1 MQQSSNS
8 PKRKPKPPKDFQNL
22 IEQNRAKNR
31 ALKKLL
37 KFIEDDTT
45 QGTKAINNNPNHD

>member
-1 MQQSSNS
+1 MQQSSKGS
-8 PKRKPKPPKDFQNL
+8 KRKPKSPESFQNL

-37 KFIEDDTT
+37 KFIEDDVP
-45 QGTKAINNNPNHD
+45 QGTKAINNNPNHE